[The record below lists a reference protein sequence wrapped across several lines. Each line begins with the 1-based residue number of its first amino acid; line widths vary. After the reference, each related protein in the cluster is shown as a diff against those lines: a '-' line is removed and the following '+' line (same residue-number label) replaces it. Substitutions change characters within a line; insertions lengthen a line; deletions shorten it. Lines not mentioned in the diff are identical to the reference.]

1 MDPALTQVTSEQPAG
16 PARPAGWFILFRL
29 VMFCLVAGASLY
41 KGQWGAGGQPL
52 LWIYFAAT
60 LAFLLF
66 YRRWRSSSWLRLA
79 RITGGLQLFLEVAVE
94 GMLVAHSNGFASPF
108 VLLFVLSIVSASLQ
122 FRLIGTLFV
131 ATACSLTVAV
141 AVFLSI
147 AAGDPL
153 PEAAHA
159 FRTVLDLNDDLF
171 YALFLYVCAFYLA
184 AFVSGYLAERLELK
198 DRALE
203 GASRALAQARLETDD
218 ILRHMQSGLLTVN
231 GSGTLVFFNRTAE
244 EILGFREHDI
254 TGRHC
259 REVFDHDLKPL
270 GDLLLSAL
278 QGRRTETRTELR
290 VPTACGGTI
299 PVGISTSLLGSTAEG
314 IRGVIAVFQDLTLAK
329 KLEERMRVADR
340 LAAVGELSASI
351 AHEIRNPL
359 ATVTGSIEMLRRDLE
374 LDSEGRSL
382 MDLVLKESSRL
393 NKIVADFLDFARIKQ
408 QACQAVDLKDL
419 SGEVLALFEH
429 HPARTPGSLLETDF
443 PPERLLAAAAEPQL
457 KQVLVNLVQNA
468 LEALPP
474 GTGRVR
480 LSGRRLETRDAA
492 GAPMLEL
499 AVEDTGTGM
508 SPAVLEKVG
517 QPFFSTKKQGTGL
530 GIAIVQRLV
539 AAMGGNVVW
548 RSTPGQ
554 GTTFVI
560 RIPAFD
566 VDRYRQ
572 EVSGLVPV
580 RRRASAGISSD

>member
-1 MDPALTQVTSEQPAG
+1 MEPVPTTMTAERPAG
-16 PARPAGWFILFRL
+16 PTRPAGWFILFRL

-41 KGQWGAGGQPL
+41 RGQWGSEGQPL
-52 LWIYFAAT
+52 LWIYFVAT

-79 RITGGLQLFLEVAVE
+79 RLTGGLQLFLEVAVE
-94 GMLVAHSNGFASPF
+94 GMLVAYSNGFASPF

-122 FRLIGTLFV
+122 FRLVGTLLV
-131 ATACSLTVAV
+131 ATACSVTVAV

-147 AAGDPL
+147 AGSDPL
-153 PEAAHA
+153 PQAAHT

-231 GSGTLVFFNRTAE
+231 GSGTLVFFNHTAE

-259 REVFDHDLKPL
+259 RDVFDRDLKPL
-270 GDLLLSAL
+270 ADLLLSAL
-278 QGRRTETRTELR
+278 QGRRTENRTELR
-290 VPTACGGTI
+290 VPTPRGGTI
-299 PVGISTSLLGSTAEG
+299 PLGISTSLLGSSAQG
-314 IRGVIAVFQDLTLAK
+314 IRGVIAVFQDLTEAK
-329 KLEERMRVADR
+329 KLEERVRVADR

-359 ATVTGSIEMLRRDLE
+359 ATVTGSVEMLRRDQG

-382 MDLVLKESSRL
+382 MDLILKESSRL
-393 NKIVADFLDFARIKQ
+393 NKIVADFLDFARIKR
-408 QACQAVDLKDL
+408 QACQAVDLEAL
-419 SGEVLALFEH
+419 AVEVITLFEH
-429 HPARTPGSLLETDF
+429 HPSRRPGSRIETQF
-443 PPERLLAAAAEPQL
+443 PSERLLAAAAESQL

-468 LEALPP
+468 LEALPTDS
-474 GTGRVR
+474 GIVRISGRQVEETGR
-480 LSGRRLETRDAA
+480 A
-492 GAPMLEL
+492 GDPLLEL
-499 AVEDTGTGM
+499 SVADTGAGI
-508 SPAVLEKVG
+508 PGAIIEKIG
-517 QPFFSTKKQGTGL
+517 QPFFSTKKLGTGL

-539 AAMGGNVVW
+539 SALGGSVAW
-548 RSTPGQ
+548 HSIPGS
-554 GTTFVI
+554 GATFRV
-560 RIPAFD
+560 RVPSFNA
-566 VDRYRQ
+566 DRYRQ
-572 EVSGLVPV
+572 EVSDLVD
-580 RRRASAGISSD
+580 SSTSRMPS